1 MLVKFLKTKI
11 SNRTFLLISA
21 AIGTAVFFAA
31 CSKSEG
37 VKAVNVTSNN
47 VAVKGYDTVAFFTE
61 NKPVEGKA
69 DFQHSWNGATWNF
82 SSEANRDSFAKNPEK
97 YAPQY
102 GGYCSYA
109 VSHGYTADGD
119 PQAWKIVDGKLY
131 LNYNQKAKEAWETDI
146 PNNIKNGN
154 ENWKTFLKKKPEHK
168 G

>member
-1 MLVKFLKTKI
+1 METINIKI
-11 SNRTFLLISA
+11 NTRTFLLIGALIGA
-21 AIGTAVFFAA
+21 AIFFIA
-31 CSKSEG
+31 CSTSSG
-37 VKAVNVTSNN
+37 VKPVNTGADN
-47 VAVKGYDTVAFFTE
+47 VAVKGYDTVAYHTE

-69 DFQHSWNGATWNF
+69 DFQFVWNGATWNF

-109 VSHGYTADGD
+109 VAQGYTADGD

-131 LNYNQKAKEAWETDI
+131 LNYSPKVKELWEQDI
-146 PNNIKNGN
+146 PGNIKNAN
-154 ENWKTFLKKKPEHK
+154 ENWQKFLKKKPEHK